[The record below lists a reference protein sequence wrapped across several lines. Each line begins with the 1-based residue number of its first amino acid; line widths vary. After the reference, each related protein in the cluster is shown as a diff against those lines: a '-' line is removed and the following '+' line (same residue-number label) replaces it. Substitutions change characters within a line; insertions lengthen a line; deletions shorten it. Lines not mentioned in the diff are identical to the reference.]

1 MGVEHGPD
9 GDALRLVVE
18 QARSSL
24 AGCDAAAVTAVVGER
39 PVMVV
44 GTNLLGCQLEEAQWG
59 AGRGPGIDAMRQLQ
73 VFNVASLAAALSW
86 PEFTRAALGRGMR
99 SALSVPVT
107 TRGRA
112 LGVLNL
118 YSSQP
123 GAFTG
128 REPIALRHA
137 SAAALL
143 LAGVG
148 EACGAPPPCP
158 PPGPGAAGCSDVMP
172 AVP

>member
-1 MGVEHGPD
+1 MGVAIGPD

-18 QARSSL
+18 DVRSSL
-24 AGCDAAAVTAVVGER
+24 PGCDAAAVSAVVGER

-44 GTNLLGCQLEEAQWG
+44 GTSALGCQLEEVQWS
-59 AGRGPGIDAMRQLQ
+59 AGRGPGLDAVRQLQ
-73 VFNVASLAAALSW
+73 VFNVESLAAAPSW
-86 PEFTRAALGRGMR
+86 PEFTRAALGRGVR
-99 SALSVPVT
+99 CALSVPVT
-107 TRGRA
+107 ARGRA

-128 REPIALRHA
+128 REPVALRHA

-143 LAGVG
+143 LARLDQLPV
-148 EACGAPPPCP
+148 APLPPP
-158 PPGPGAAGCSDVMP
+158 AADGSDVVP
-172 AVP
+172 AVS